1 LCIIAVHLCIAL
13 QQQHIPLVN
22 LEIASLIEL
31 AASSAGCCSAVDSS
45 SFDATAL
52 AFSTT
57 SAAACLVVALAVV
70 GAGASLFAVAG
81 FAGGLTAGFA
91 AAFAGAAGCARAATL
106 GRSVCEES
114 SDDSSL
120 GIMEA
125 HMRMLLLHWF
135 LLYQMTSS
143 EAHAG
148 SNACPNS
155 KFTVNL
161 LRTVYVHE
169 SRRRS

>member
-31 AASSAGCCSAVDSS
+31 AASSAGCSAVDSS

-57 SAAACLVVALAVV
+57 SAAACLVVAAVAVV
-70 GAGASLFAVAG
+70 GAGASLFALG

-106 GRSVCEES
+106 GRSVCQES
-114 SDDSSL
+114 SDDSSI
-120 GIMEA
+120 G
-125 HMRMLLLHWF
+125 ML
-135 LLYQMTSS
+135 
-143 EAHAG
+143 
-148 SNACPNS
+148 
-155 KFTVNL
+155 
-161 LRTVYVHE
+161 
-169 SRRRS
+169 